1 MLSPGQRLSHFYL
14 VRLIEKGG
22 MGEVYLAKD
31 NNLNRQVAIK
41 VIGTVITSSTDT
53 DAMDEAVRLFQTEAK
68 AITLLEHPHILPLL
82 DYGEENIEGTLYTFM
97 VMPYRQEGSLAGWL
111 RRHRE
116 SRQLS
121 LPEVT
126 HFLQQAASALQYAHD
141 HGIIH
146 RDIKPSNF
154 LLFGG
159 KKYHGLPDLQLADF
173 GVAKFMNVISTPST
187 AIRGTPLYMAPEMWR
202 GEVVPA
208 SDQYALAIMI
218 YELLAGRP
226 PFQGNTQQQIMYQHL
241 YVQPQPLSNFN
252 KRVPME
258 LEIVLMRA
266 LLKNPEDRYASVSAF
281 AKAFKHASIN
291 GRNIHITLTISPDE
305 ARLGSPEVVTLP
317 GGRRVTVVVPRG
329 AYNGQVL
336 RIEDQGEH
344 STLSG
349 PVGTL
354 IVKIEIR
361 KDVESVSLAHTN
373 VLDRT
378 IPSSHFPDREP
389 EDPDQSRSKIPFLL
403 LFFSGILAI
412 VIVAGVLVYTSRS
425 NSTKGNIPPQ
435 QNNTVASLHS
445 VTATPDLNATAT
457 DQANQSATASATSAT
472 ADSCLSSCHCYGCL
486 SKCYRYAISSQ
497 ATATAVAATATVTAY
512 TNIMTAGTHALNDP
526 LQDNSQNNN
535 WDITTLAG
543 GGGCVFTNGAY
554 HSSMPQQ
561 GPFSLCFAQ
570 STNFANFTY
579 QVSMQFIQG
588 NVGGMIFRANDTN
601 GNYYYFHINS
611 NGTYGLDIYSGNLL
625 TKTLS
630 EGPTS
635 TIHTDPG
642 QTNIL
647 GVKANGNKIDLYIN
661 GQFITTVNDS
671 TYSSGQI
678 GVVAD
683 AINAPTEIAFSNAQV
698 YTQNAN

>member
-22 MGEVYLAKD
+22 MGEVYLARD

-41 VIGTVITSSTDT
+41 IIGTTITSSTDT

-111 RRHRE
+111 RRNRK

-173 GVAKFMNVISTPST
+173 GVAKFMHVISTPST
-187 AIRGTPLYMAPEMWR
+187 AIRGTPLYMAPEMWQ

-305 ARLGSPEVVTLP
+305 ARLGSQKVVTLP
-317 GGRRVTVVVPRG
+317 GERRVTVVVPRG

-336 RIEDQGEH
+336 RIENQGEH

-435 QNNTVASLHS
+435 QNNTVAILHS

-472 ADSCLSSCHCYGCL
+472 ATAVSAAATATAVSAAATATAASA
-486 SKCYRYAISSQ
+486 SATATVISSQ

-611 NGTYGLDIYSGNLL
+611 NGTYGLDIYSGN
-625 TKTLS
+625 
-630 EGPTS
+630 
-635 TIHTDPG
+635 
-642 QTNIL
+642 
-647 GVKANGNKIDLYIN
+647 
-661 GQFITTVNDS
+661 F
-671 TYSSGQI
+671 
-678 GVVAD
+678 
-683 AINAPTEIAFSNAQV
+683 
-698 YTQNAN
+698 

>member
-82 DYGEENIEGTLYTFM
+82 DYGEENIKGTLYTFM
-97 VMPYRQEGSLAGWL
+97 VMPYRQEGSLASLL
-111 RRHRE
+111 RRNRE
-116 SRQLS
+116 SKQLS

-281 AKAFKHASIN
+281 AKAFKHASLN
-291 GRNIHITLTISPDE
+291 GRNIHITVAISLDE
-305 ARLGSPEVVTLP
+305 ARMGSPKVATLP
-317 GGRRVTVVVPRG
+317 SGRRVTVVVPRG

-336 RIEDQGEH
+336 RIENQGEH

-349 PVGTL
+349 PVGAL

-378 IPSSHFPDREP
+378 IPASHVSDRES
-389 EDPDQSRSKIPFLL
+389 EDPNQSRSKIPFLL

-472 ADSCLSSCHCYGCL
+472 ATAVSAAATATAVSASATAT
-486 SKCYRYAISSQ
+486 AISSQ
-497 ATATAVAATATVTAY
+497 ATATVVAATATVTAY
-512 TNIMTAGTHALNDP
+512 TNIMTAGTQALIDP
-526 LQDNSQNNN
+526 LQDNSRNNN

-601 GNYYYFHINS
+601 GNFYYFHINS
-611 NGTYGLDIYSGNLL
+611 NGTYGLDIYSGNLP

-630 EGPTS
+630 QGPTS
-635 TIHTDPG
+635 AIYTASG
-642 QTNIL
+642 RTNIL

-661 GQFITTVNDS
+661 RQFITTVTDS

-683 AINAPTEIAFSNAQV
+683 AINAPTEVAFSNAQV
-698 YTQNAN
+698 YTQ

>member
-1 MLSPGQRLSHFYL
+1 

-31 NNLNRQVAIK
+31 NNVNRQVAIK
-41 VIGTVITSSTDT
+41 VIGTLITSSTEI
-53 DAMDEAVRLFQTEAK
+53 DAMDESVRLFQTEAK
-68 AITLLEHPHILPLL
+68 AITLLDHPHILPLL
-82 DYGEENIEGTLYTFM
+82 DYGEENVDGTLYTFM

-111 RRHRE
+111 RRNRE

-187 AIRGTPLYMAPEMWR
+187 AIRGTPLYMAPEMWQ
-202 GEVVPA
+202 GEVVTA

-241 YVQPQPLSNFN
+241 YVQPQPLSKFN

-291 GRNIHITLTISPDE
+291 GRNVHIILPISPDE
-305 ARLGSPEVVTLP
+305 ARMGSPKVVTLP
-317 GGRRVTVVVPRG
+317 GGRRVTVVVPQG

-349 PVGTL
+349 PIGAL

-361 KDVESVSLAHTN
+361 KDVENVSLAHTN
-373 VLDRT
+373 VIDKT
-378 IPSSHFPDREP
+378 IPASHAPEREP

-403 LFFSGILAI
+403 LFFSGLLVV
-412 VIVAGVLVYTSRS
+412 VIFAGVLVYTSRS
-425 NSTKGNIPPQ
+425 NSTNINSPPRQTKVIVSQ
-435 QNNTVASLHS
+435 QSVA
-445 VTATPDLNATAT
+445 TTPELNATAT
-457 DQANQSATASATSAT
+457 DQANQTATASATSAT
-472 ADSCLSSCHCYGCL
+472 ATAVSASATATAVSA
-486 SKCYRYAISSQ
+486 SATATAISSQ
-497 ATATAVAATATVTAY
+497 ATATVVAATATVTAY
-512 TNIMTAGTHALNDP
+512 TNIMTAGTQALIDP
-526 LQDNSQNNN
+526 LQDNSRNNN

-570 STNFANFTY
+570 ATNFSNFTY
-579 QVSMQFIQG
+579 QVSMQFVQG
-588 NVGGMIFRANDTN
+588 NIGGMIFRASDAD
-601 GNYYYFHINS
+601 GNFYYFHISS
-611 NGTYGLDIYSGNLL
+611 NGTYGLDIYSGNLP

-630 EGPTS
+630 QGPATA
-635 TIHTDPG
+635 IHTETS

-647 GVKANGNKIDLYIN
+647 GVKANGNMIDLYIN
-661 GQFITTVNDS
+661 RQFITTVYDS

-683 AINAPTEIAFSNAQV
+683 AIEVPTEVAFSNAQV

>member
-31 NNLNRQVAIK
+31 NNVNRQVAIK
-41 VIGTVITSSTDT
+41 VIGTLITSSTDT
-53 DAMDEAVRLFQTEAK
+53 DAMDESVRLFQTEAK
-68 AITLLEHPHILPLL
+68 AITLLDHPHILPLL

-111 RRHRE
+111 RRNRE

-173 GVAKFMNVISTPST
+173 GVAKFMNVVSTPST
-187 AIRGTPLYMAPEMWR
+187 AIRGTPLYMAPEMWQA
-202 GEVVPA
+202 EVVPA

-252 KRVPME
+252 TRVPME

-266 LLKNPEDRYASVSAF
+266 LLKNPDDRYTSVSAF
-281 AKAFKHASIN
+281 AKAFKHASLN
-291 GRNIHITLTISPDE
+291 GRNIHITLAISPDM
-305 ARLGSPEVVTLP
+305 ARRGSMNVVTLP
-317 GGRRVTVVVPRG
+317 SGRRVTVVVPRG
-329 AYNGQVL
+329 AHNGQVL

-344 STLSG
+344 STLNG
-349 PVGTL
+349 PTGSL
-354 IVKIEIR
+354 FVKIEIA
-361 KDVESVSLAHTN
+361 KEVESVSLGHTN
-373 VLDRT
+373 VIDRT
-378 IPSSHFPDREP
+378 IPASHLPANEP
-389 EDPDQSRSKIPFLL
+389 GDPDQDRSKIPFLL

-412 VIVAGVLVYTSRS
+412 VIVAGILLYTSRS
-425 NSTKGNIPPQ
+425 NSTKDNIPPQ
-435 QNNTVASLHS
+435 QNNTLASLHS
-445 VTATPDLNATAT
+445 VTATPTLNATAT

-472 ADSCLSSCHCYGCL
+472 ATAVSAGATATVVSASATAT
-486 SKCYRYAISSQ
+486 AISSQ
-497 ATATAVAATATVTAY
+497 ATDTAVAATATVTAY
-512 TNIMTAGTHALNDP
+512 INTMTTGTHALNDP

-601 GNYYYFHINS
+601 GNFYYFHINS
-611 NGTYGLDIYSGNLL
+611 NGTYSLDIYSGNLP

-630 EGPTS
+630 QGS
-635 TIHTDPG
+635 TAAIYTAPG

-661 GQFITTVNDS
+661 RQFITTVNDS

-683 AINAPTEIAFSNAQV
+683 AINAPTEVAFSNAQV

>member
-41 VIGTVITSSTDT
+41 LIGTVITSSTDT
-53 DAMDEAVRLFQTEAK
+53 DAMNEAVRLFQTEAK

-111 RRHRE
+111 RRNRK

-126 HFLQQAASALQYAHD
+126 HFLQQAAGALQYAHD

-173 GVAKFMNVISTPST
+173 GVAKFMSVMSTPST

-202 GEVVPA
+202 GEAAPA

-226 PFQGNTQQQIMYQHL
+226 PFQGNNQQQIMYQHL

-291 GRNIHITLTISPDE
+291 GRNINITLTISPDE
-305 ARLGSPEVVTLP
+305 ARRGSMNVVTLP
-317 GGRRVTVVVPRG
+317 SGRRVTVVVPRG
-329 AYNGQVL
+329 AHNGQVL

-349 PVGTL
+349 PTGSL
-354 IVKIEIR
+354 FVKIEIA
-361 KDVESVSLAHTN
+361 KEVESVSLGHTN
-373 VLDRT
+373 VIDRT
-378 IPSSHFPDREP
+378 IPASHLPGNKISGE
-389 EDPDQSRSKIPFLL
+389 IPFLL

-425 NSTKGNIPPQ
+425 NPPNGNSPPHQTKAVVSQ
-435 QNNTVASLHS
+435 QN

-472 ADSCLSSCHCYGCL
+472 ATAVSAAATATVVSASATAT
-486 SKCYRYAISSQ
+486 AISSQ
-497 ATATAVAATATVTAY
+497 ATATVVAATATVTAY
-512 TNIMTAGTHALNDP
+512 TNIMTAGTQALIDP
-526 LQDNSQNNN
+526 LQDNSRNNN

-570 STNFANFTY
+570 ATNFSNFTY

-588 NVGGMIFRANDTN
+588 NVGGMIFRASDTN
-601 GNYYYFHINS
+601 GNFYYFHINS
-611 NGTYGLDIYSGNLL
+611 NGTYGLDIYSGNLP

-630 EGPTS
+630 KGS
-635 TIHTDPG
+635 TAAIYTALG

-661 GQFITTVNDS
+661 RQFITTVTDS

-683 AINAPTEIAFSNAQV
+683 AINAPTEGVFSNAQV
-698 YTQNAN
+698 YTQ

>member
-82 DYGEENIEGTLYTFM
+82 DYGEENIKGTLYTFM
-97 VMPYRQEGSLAGWL
+97 VMPYRQEGSLASLL
-111 RRHRE
+111 RRNRE

-126 HFLQQAASALQYAHD
+126 HFLQQAAGALQYAHD

-281 AKAFKHASIN
+281 AKAFKHASLN
-291 GRNIHITLTISPDE
+291 GRNIHITVAISLDE
-305 ARLGSPEVVTLP
+305 ARMGSPKVVTLP
-317 GGRRVTVVVPRG
+317 SGRRVTVVVPRG

-336 RIEDQGEH
+336 RIENQGEH

-349 PVGTL
+349 PVGAL

-378 IPSSHFPDREP
+378 IPASHVPDRES
-389 EDPDQSRSKIPFLL
+389 EDPNQSRSKIPFLL

-472 ADSCLSSCHCYGCL
+472 ATAVSASATAT
-486 SKCYRYAISSQ
+486 AISSQ
-497 ATATAVAATATVTAY
+497 ATATVVAATATVTAY
-512 TNIMTAGTHALNDP
+512 TNIMTAGTQALIDP
-526 LQDNSQNNN
+526 LQDNSRNNN

-601 GNYYYFHINS
+601 GNFYYFHINS
-611 NGTYGLDIYSGNLL
+611 NGTYGLDIYSGNLP

-630 EGPTS
+630 QGPTS
-635 TIHTDPG
+635 AIYTTSG

-661 GQFITTVNDS
+661 RQFITTVTDS

-683 AINAPTEIAFSNAQV
+683 AINAPTEVAFSNAQV
-698 YTQNAN
+698 YTQ